1 MNCTILIV
9 FITMKD
15 FSKIRLNNYTL
26 TEFKDKT
33 SRNFQIK
40 DELDQLK
47 NFSVIYFVICCIHS
61 LKKKKEKGLHI
72 HKFNDIKKKKALVL
86 YAGYNNKITIMST
99 IYID

>member
-61 LKKKKEKGLHI
+61 LKKRKKKDCTYINLMTL
-72 HKFNDIKKKKALVL
+72 KKKKSACALCWL
-86 YAGYNNKITIMST
+86 
-99 IYID
+99 